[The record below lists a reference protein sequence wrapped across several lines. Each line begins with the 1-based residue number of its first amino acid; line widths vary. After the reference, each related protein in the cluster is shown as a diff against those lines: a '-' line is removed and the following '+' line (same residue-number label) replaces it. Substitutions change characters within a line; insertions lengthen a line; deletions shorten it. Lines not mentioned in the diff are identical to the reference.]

1 MVAVD
6 DGSIDTRTV
15 KFLDQL
21 PSLYDQSKLILVR
34 FDSARGMAE
43 ADNVALQIAF
53 EQKSDFIGWIEP
65 EATSVSERF
74 ET

>member
-43 ADNVALQIAF
+43 ADNVAL
-53 EQKSDFIGWIEP
+53 
-65 EATSVSERF
+65 
-74 ET
+74 